1 MYLLTLISEF
11 NSFET
16 IAVVKK
22 IDLLNIWFKGTNRF
36 GKNPEL
42 LFFKISI

>member
-11 NSFET
+11 NSLET
-16 IAVVKK
+16 ITVVKK
-22 IDLLNIWFKGTNRF
+22 IDLLNIGFKGTHRF

-42 LFFKISI
+42 